1 MRRQDKLP
9 SFKRS
14 TATPCVSIQHFSLF
28 ILPISFLIFLPG
40 MKQLAAALSRTEK
53 VELPNLETELEIAS
67 NILKDIKEKGF
78 SYSKAKSLR
87 PISAAKA

>member
-1 MRRQDKLP
+1 
-9 SFKRS
+9 
-14 TATPCVSIQHFSLF
+14 
-28 ILPISFLIFLPG
+28 